1 MTVFEASR
9 CKDLEYLL
17 DYRCGALAER
27 MTAVEGRLEAMGD
40 IAMLR
45 YVVDGLMRGLEHRLA
60 LVKGED
66 TPPLTVAEVAPG
78 RSNICPR
85 AFTGRSQRLITL
97 PFRAILICGELWEDT
112 QRKNATRDGVAL
124 PQSISAA
131 HATDTL
137 LNQVDSIAC
146 ARAPATPHQTRG
158 VPDDDRPRLGPTGP
172 AAAVAA

>member
-1 MTVFEASR
+1 
-9 CKDLEYLL
+9 
-17 DYRCGALAER
+17 

-85 AFTGRSQRLITL
+85 AFTGRARRVVEL
-97 PFRAILICGELWEDT
+97 PFKVITICGEIWEDT
-112 QRKNATRDGVAL
+112 QRKNAARGRAAL
-124 PQSISAA
+124 PQSLSAA
-131 HATDTL
+131 YATDPL

-158 VPDDDRPRLGPTGP
+158 VHDYDRRRPGPPVP
-172 AAAVAA
+172 AAAASPG